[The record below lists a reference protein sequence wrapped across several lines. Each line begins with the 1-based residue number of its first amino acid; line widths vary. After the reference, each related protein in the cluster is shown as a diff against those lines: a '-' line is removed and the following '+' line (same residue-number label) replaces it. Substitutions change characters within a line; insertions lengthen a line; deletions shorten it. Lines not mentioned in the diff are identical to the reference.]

1 MKRTLLFF
9 SVLCL
14 FFTAA
19 QAQQADFQKVAAKY
33 KNVNTVTADV
43 KKTTHRTAMAKDVV
57 TYGKLTMKRP
67 NEVSIIMDG
76 GKDQLIMK
84 GSTFTMVANGKKH
97 TTTSQANAQFV
108 SFQAVFESFLA
119 GGQKSISQL
128 SDLKMTKSGTMLILT
143 ITPNATTKKEARR
156 MMFTSFV
163 LSIDTK
169 TDEIKSIRMNEK
181 AGNYTEYSF
190 SRFVLK

>member
-14 FFTAA
+14 LFTAA

-33 KNVNTVTADV
+33 KNVSSVTANV
-43 KKTTHRTAMAKDVV
+43 KKTTHRKAIAKDAV

-67 NEVSIIMDG
+67 NEVSIVMNG
-76 GKDQLIMK
+76 GKDQLLMK
-84 GSTFTMVANGKKH
+84 GSSFTMIANGKKY
-97 TTTSQANAQFV
+97 TTTSQANAQFA
-108 SFQAVFESFLA
+108 SFQAVFESFLS
-119 GGQKSISQL
+119 GGQKNISQL
-128 SDLKMTKSGTMLILT
+128 SDLKMTKSGNMLILT
-143 ITPNATTKKEARR
+143 ITPNAATKKEARR

-163 LSIDTK
+163 LSLDMRTQ
-169 TDEIKSIRMNEK
+169 EIKSIRMNEK

-190 SRFVLK
+190 SNCVLK

>member
-128 SDLKMTKSGTMLILT
+128 SDLKMTKSGNMLILT
-143 ITPNATTKKEARR
+143 ITPNPTTKKEARR

>member
-128 SDLKMTKSGTMLILT
+128 SDLKMTKSGNMLILT

>member
-128 SDLKMTKSGTMLILT
+128 SDLKMTKSGNMLILT

-190 SRFVLK
+190 SRFVIK

>member
-14 FFTAA
+14 FFIAA

-128 SDLKMTKSGTMLILT
+128 SDLKMTKSGNMLILT